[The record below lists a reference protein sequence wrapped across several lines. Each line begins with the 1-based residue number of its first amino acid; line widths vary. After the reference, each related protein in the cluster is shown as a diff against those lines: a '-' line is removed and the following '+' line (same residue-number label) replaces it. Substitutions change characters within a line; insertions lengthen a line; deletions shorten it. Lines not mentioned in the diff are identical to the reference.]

1 VYFLQNFNGI
11 LTTLAKINTVTPKRK
26 ILKVDPFDD
35 IHIIGINTTH
45 RDYKLAWYLN
55 EYLKTDFSKLDDI
68 ELHGQEGELLLF
80 PFYYYNAGENLNV
93 YNLIG
98 NRSNGHIFTRLS
110 LQTDYFLIIR
120 NYLHIEKL
128 ALINQQ
134 IKQIPNVM
142 LAYRVDAAKEKSIDL
157 MLEEVEL
164 HEFKTL
170 RSAKARLP
178 RSAPSSQ

>member
-1 VYFLQNFNGI
+1 M
-11 LTTLAKINTVTPKRK
+11 TPKRK

-55 EYLKTDFSKLDDI
+55 ENLKTDFSKLDDI
-68 ELHGQEGELLLF
+68 ETPGLEGEMLRF

-98 NRSNGHIFTRLS
+98 NRSSGQIFTRLS
-110 LQTDYFLIIR
+110 IQTDYFLIIR
-120 NYLHIEKL
+120 NFLQAEKL

-134 IKQIPNVM
+134 IKLIPNVM
-142 LAYRVDAAKEKSIDL
+142 MAYRVDAVREKNIDL

-170 RSAKARLP
+170 RSSKARLP
-178 RSAPSSQ
+178 RSTPPRQ

>member
-1 VYFLQNFNGI
+1 
-11 LTTLAKINTVTPKRK
+11 VTPKRK

-55 EYLKTDFSKLDDI
+55 ENLKTDFSKLDDI
-68 ELHGQEGELLLF
+68 ELPGIEGEIPRF
-80 PFYYYNAGENLNV
+80 PFYYYDAGENLNV

-98 NRSNGHIFTRLS
+98 NRSSGHVFTRLS
-110 LQTDYFLIIR
+110 IQTDYFLIIR
-120 NYLHIEKL
+120 NILSDEKL
-128 ALINQQ
+128 AETIKR
-134 IKQIPNVM
+134 IKQIPQVM
-142 LAYRVDAAKEKSIDL
+142 MAYLVDTNKEKNIDL

-170 RSAKARLP
+170 RSTKARLP
-178 RSAPSSQ
+178 RTSPLKQ

>member
-1 VYFLQNFNGI
+1 
-11 LTTLAKINTVTPKRK
+11 VTPKRK

-35 IHIIGINTTH
+35 IYIIGINTTH

-68 ELHGQEGELLLF
+68 ELPGTEGEMRRF

-98 NRSNGHIFTRLS
+98 NRSSGHIFTRLS
-110 LQTDYFLIIR
+110 IQTDYFLIIR
-120 NYLHIEKL
+120 NFLQAEKL
-128 ALINQQ
+128 AVISQQ

-142 LAYRVDAAKEKSIDL
+142 LAYRVDAAREKNIDL

-170 RSAKARLP
+170 RSSKARLP
-178 RSAPSSQ
+178 RSIPSRQ